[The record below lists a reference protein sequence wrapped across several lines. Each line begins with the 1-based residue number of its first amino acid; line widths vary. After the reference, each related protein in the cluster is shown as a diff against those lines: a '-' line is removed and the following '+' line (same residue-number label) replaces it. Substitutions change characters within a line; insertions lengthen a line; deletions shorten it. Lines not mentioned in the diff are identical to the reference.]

1 MAGAV
6 ECLTLLMLLCLTPL
20 CFLLWLCN
28 SSVDVVVISHYAFVI
43 MKDSVVVFVSADA
56 VMSNFVIFLLPFLLR
71 LL

>member
-28 SSVDVVVISHYAFVI
+28 SAVDFVVISHFVI

>member
-28 SSVDVVVISHYAFVI
+28 SAVDFVVISHSAFVI